1 MDSLTPFRTAPLPVP
16 VTVDGIKRQGQLPAP
31 AQGQGQGQG
40 QDQAQAAV
48 RDVRGEASFRSFVDA
63 ASDRPRQ
70 QQQGPRSE
78 TQERIDLA
86 QALSNPGEA
95 PLPRGTLLDLSV

>member
-1 MDSLTPFRTAPLPVP
+1 MDSLTPFRAASLPVP
-16 VTVDGIKRQGQLPAP
+16 VTADGIKRQGQLPAP
-31 AQGQGQGQG
+31 SQNQGQNQG
-40 QDQAQAAV
+40 QDQV